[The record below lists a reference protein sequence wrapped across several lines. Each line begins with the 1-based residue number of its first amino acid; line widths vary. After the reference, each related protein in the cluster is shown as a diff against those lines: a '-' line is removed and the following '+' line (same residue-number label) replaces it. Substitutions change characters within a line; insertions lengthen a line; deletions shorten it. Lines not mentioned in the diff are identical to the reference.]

1 MYCYVKGTLEY
12 MLAAAQTCKL
22 LLSFLFPGPACTLL
36 VQVPLMSFEFS
47 CYSFGVWMNSDI
59 GMRVIFVRSVLF
71 SSFLIYIYTLQI
83 CVCTHSKG
91 CAGCL
96 VFFFFFLYNVEFSG
110 GWKASRVWLFAH
122 CFAFL
127 FFFAATLIV
136 DHAFYLGKDTNNIPL
151 SLRLCQPVNIGR
163 K

>member
-1 MYCYVKGTLEY
+1 MYCYVKGSLEY

-36 VQVPLMSFEFS
+36 VQVPPMSFEFS

-71 SSFLIYIYTLQI
+71 SSFLIYIYI
-83 CVCTHSKG
+83 HYKYVCVHIWKVV
-91 CAGCL
+91 L
-96 VFFFFFLYNVEFSG
+96 VAWCFFFSFTMSNLVVVEKHLGFGYLLIVLHS
-110 GWKASRVWLFAH
+110 F
-122 CFAFL
+122 